1 MREFPITLFQ
11 LLKVPRLEMIETVD
25 SIKLATELN
34 KKWGNVSPTEPLKVL
49 VQVNT
54 SREEGYY

>member
-1 MREFPITLFQ
+1 
-11 LLKVPRLEMIETVD
+11 MIETVD

-34 KKWGNVSPTEPLKVL
+34 KKWGNVSPTEPLKIL

-54 SREEGYY
+54 SQEEGSLLLMSISLNTC